1 MIHTKAFTI
10 IELIVVM
17 AVSAILLGFGGFE
30 YHKAYRNNQIDRAE
44 SDIRDMSLSFQ
55 NYLLDY
61 GKIVLTNDVNYKN
74 SVKEI
79 VQILN
84 DDYLNYGVK
93 ISNFTSDNKSFELI
107 TQNKTDPWNNR
118 YKINIYTY
126 AGDDKN
132 SVDGLIIIS
141 SAGEDGSFND
151 AYYKNSDY
159 GDDIIAVIE
168 PN

>member
-10 IELIVVM
+10 LELIIVM

-61 GKIVLTNDVNYKN
+61 GKIVLASDINYKN
-74 SVKEI
+74 SVKEV

-84 DDYLNYGVK
+84 DNYMNYGVELA
-93 ISNFTSDNKSFELI
+93 SVAEDNKSFEII
-107 TQNKTDPWNNR
+107 TKNKTDPWNNQ

-126 AGDDKN
+126 DGDDK
-132 SVDGLIIIS
+132 SSIDGLIIIS
-141 SAGEDGSFND
+141 SAGEDGRFND
-151 AYYKNSDY
+151 VYYKNSNY
-159 GDDIIAVIE
+159 GDDVIAVIE